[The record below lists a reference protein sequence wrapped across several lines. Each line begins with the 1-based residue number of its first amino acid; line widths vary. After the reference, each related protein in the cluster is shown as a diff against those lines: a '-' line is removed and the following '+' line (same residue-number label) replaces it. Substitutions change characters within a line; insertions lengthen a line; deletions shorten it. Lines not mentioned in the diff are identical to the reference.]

1 MLLHAIWTQLTTI
14 RFTSSWASTEAG
26 VPQRS
31 ILEPILFLICIN
43 DLSDDLSTTAK
54 LFADD
59 TSLFSIVRNVNT
71 SASHLNGDLRKINIW
86 AFQWKMSF
94 NLTQADKPRKL
105 FSLVKPKRHVI
116 LLFISTISQSNKSLL
131 KSFWE

>member
-1 MLLHAIWTQLTTI
+1 MLLHAIRTQLTTI
-14 RFTSSWASTEAG
+14 RFTSSWARIEAG
-26 VPQRS
+26 VPQGS
-31 ILEPILFLICIN
+31 ILELILFLIYIN

-59 TSLFSIVRNVNT
+59 TSLLSIVRNFNT
-71 SASHLNGDLRKINIW
+71 SASHLNADLRKINIW
-86 AFQWKMSF
+86 AFQWKTSF
-94 NLTQADKPRKL
+94 NLTQAYKPRK

-116 LLFISTISQSNKSLL
+116 LPFISTISQSNKSLL